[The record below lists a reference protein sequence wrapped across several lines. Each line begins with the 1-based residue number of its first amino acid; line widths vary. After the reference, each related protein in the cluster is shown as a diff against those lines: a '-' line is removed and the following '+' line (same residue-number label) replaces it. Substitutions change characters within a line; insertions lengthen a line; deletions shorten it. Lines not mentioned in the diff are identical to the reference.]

1 MMMIQ
6 KSMMQILNNPNLMDM
21 DLMTS
26 STQTSDV
33 IISHQE
39 LIPSQDPMM
48 QLGQEQYSVPG
59 HQFIDKPILDSVRV
73 LDDHRVRVEVHSNV
87 HPDLSIPIGQDPSTS
102 DHWHQ
107 QSRIQIVPQHFGASY
122 QV

>member
-26 STQTSDV
+26 STQTSD
-33 IISHQE
+33 IITSQQE
-39 LIPSQDPMM
+39 FIPSQDPI
-48 QLGQEQYSVPG
+48 QDSFTVPI
-59 HQFIDKPILDSVRV
+59 HQVVDKPILDSVRV

-102 DHWHQ
+102 DVWHQ